1 VFKKNCKRLNLNS
14 DLILQV
20 KQEVKQNL
28 EKKDAKEEDAS
39 GERELFCDGI
49 ETWLNNTLKEGENLG
64 IPGILIKPSH
74 KKPLTRYGID
84 KMQLISADIKNADC
98 QRIYKALFVYSVG
111 FY

>member
-1 VFKKNCKRLNLNS
+1 VFTQNCKRLNLNS

-20 KQEVKQNL
+20 KQEVRDNL
-28 EKKDAKEEDAS
+28 EKKEVVDQEAAEQ
-39 GERELFCDGI
+39 RELFCDGI

-64 IPGILIKPSH
+64 IQGILIKPSH